1 MSIVQV
7 IAVGL
12 VGAWATTLA
21 FFVGIWVACLVME
34 RRLRRW
40 EMRDMWA
47 EANAILHVAEQVRA
61 VSPPLPPEFLADLV
75 SEACESQRSNQT
87 ARDI

>member
-1 MSIVQV
+1 MNVLQA

-12 VGAWATTLA
+12 GILWACTAA

-40 EMRDMWA
+40 DIIDTITEA
-47 EANAILHVAEQVRA
+47 EAILEVTEKVRA
-61 VSPPLPPEFLADLV
+61 TTPPLAPEFLADLV
-75 SEACESQRSNQT
+75 NEHCKSQRSL
-87 ARDI
+87 